1 MISPWSK
8 PNRMS
13 AVAERVSAEPRWP
26 GDDKD
31 FRVTMG
37 LHPCPPDAWL
47 WDGASELIAA
57 KRVILREHHAEAV
70 IITPEGDAA
79 AREAAQA
86 IFHEVLRMS
95 TRDGRP
101 MPAEVLSDIDDD
113 QHPLERVARLIGED
127 ICIMTPSDR
136 AVDVKTNDA
145 QSLSGEMS
153 GAQSPANLGDDEQ
166 PPTQEIHD
174 AHTATADTATADIAT
189 ADPVTADTAT
199 ADIAYRLTAAV
210 LCAPS
215 RWSLREKIGQS
226 VSAIH
231 EPVPGYEAIES
242 PTARF
247 FERLR
252 IDDIIERTNWTVL
265 DSPVLFQ
272 PDRAR
277 ATVAFTDAG
286 ALDAPIHLE
295 LFWLRLERQTLRK
308 LPQSGA
314 VIFTILTTN
323 TRLDELAATSPAIAL
338 QLAHNMR
345 TAPAATCDYKGWE
358 SSAVPIANALEAACL
373 VA

>member
-37 LHPCPPDAWL
+37 LHPCSPDAWL

-57 KRVILREHHAEAV
+57 KRITLRDHHEEAV

-86 IFHEVLRMS
+86 IFHELLRMS

-101 MPAEVLSDIDDD
+101 LPAEVLSDIDDD

-127 ICIMTPSDR
+127 ICIMTPLVR
-136 AVDVKTNDA
+136 AA
-145 QSLSGEMS
+145 
-153 GAQSPANLGDDEQ
+153 DEQ
-166 PPTQEIHD
+166 TTTE
-174 AHTATADTATADIAT
+174 TT
-189 ADPVTADTAT
+189 
-199 ADIAYRLTAAV
+199 YRLTAAV

-286 ALDAPIHLE
+286 ALDAPIHLD

-323 TRLDELAATSPAIAL
+323 TRLDELATTSPAAAL
-338 QLAHNMR
+338 QLAHKMR

-358 SSAVPIANALEAACL
+358 SSAVPIANALELACL